1 VPAQSEFLAGVRAE
15 LPLILGVVPLGLI
28 YGVLARDARIPPEA
42 AVAMSVIIFAGSAQ
56 FIATQLFASGAPGFI
71 LLLTTFVVNL
81 RHVLYSASLAPEL
94 RRLRPAWRWLLA
106 YLLTDETYAVV
117 IRRYV
122 TAPSDDSRQMGGGH
136 LRHWFFL
143 GAGLT
148 LWASWLASSALG
160 VYLGTLVPSGWNL
173 EFMLPLIFI
182 AIVVPMLTDRALVA
196 AGVAG
201 AVVAVAAAS
210 LPLRLGLMAGAASGI
225 AAGLMAERR
234 GTPALD
240 GPAVSNEESAG

>member
-1 VPAQSEFLAGVRAE
+1 VRAE
-15 LPLILGVVPLGLI
+15 LPLILGVAPFGLI
-28 YGVLARDARIPPEA
+28 YGVLAKEARIPPEA

-56 FIATQLFASGAPGFI
+56 FIATQLFGSSAPGFI
-71 LLLTTFVVNL
+71 MLLTTFVVNL

-94 RRLRPAWRWLLA
+94 RRLRPWWRWLLA

-117 IRRYV
+117 IRRYA
-122 TAPSDDSRQMGGGH
+122 APPDDSPRGAGDR
-136 LRHWFFL
+136 LAHWFFL

-148 LWASWLASSALG
+148 LWTSWLISTAVG
-160 VYLGTLVPSGWNL
+160 VYLGALVPSGWSL
-173 EFMLPLIFI
+173 EFLLPLIFI

-201 AVVAVAAAS
+201 AAVAVAAAS

-225 AAGLMAERR
+225 VAGLLVERR
-234 GTPALD
+234 HNA
-240 GPAVSNEESAG
+240 